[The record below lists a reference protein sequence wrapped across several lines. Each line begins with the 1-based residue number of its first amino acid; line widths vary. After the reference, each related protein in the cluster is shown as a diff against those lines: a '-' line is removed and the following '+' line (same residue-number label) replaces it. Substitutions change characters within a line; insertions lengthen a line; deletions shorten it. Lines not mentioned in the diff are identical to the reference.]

1 MPKRKILVVDDEE
14 SMRYFL
20 NRALKRKGFT
30 VTTVQSGEDALTAVA
45 DDPPDLILLDL
56 QLPGMDGIEVLREL
70 RTREILPPV
79 LLMTGFGTVERAL
92 DAMREGAAD
101 FITKPFQTEAII
113 ARIEQALRKA
123 PPARPT
129 MPASPSPGDGES
141 TPTPTPAPVNSS
153 RQAPPPRPLTAFLR
167 EAAAARG
174 IGIVESAT
182 GDLPMK
188 EAARVFEA
196 LYLTELFERTAGNVS
211 LAARI
216 AGVSRPNL
224 HRKITDLGIDVRR
237 FRG

>member
-20 NRALKRKGFT
+20 NRSLKRKGFAVET
-30 VTTVQSGEDALTAVA
+30 VESGEEALTAVER
-45 DDPPDLILLDL
+45 DPPDLILLDL
-56 QLPGMDGIEVLREL
+56 HLPGIDGIEVLREL
-70 RTREILPPV
+70 RARDTLPLV

-101 FITKPFQTEAII
+101 FVTKPFETEVVLAK
-113 ARIEQALRKA
+113 IEEAFRKA
-123 PPARPT
+123 APARSSQLPVETEEDLPPAT
-129 MPASPSPGDGES
+129 EH
-141 TPTPTPAPVNSS
+141 TPHQTTH
-153 RQAPPPRPLTAFLR
+153 QAPPPRPLTAFLR
-167 EAAAARG
+167 EAARARG
-174 IGIVESAT
+174 IEIAETET

-188 EAARVFEA
+188 EASRVFEA

-216 AGVSRPNL
+216 AGVSRPSL
-224 HRKITDLGIDVRR
+224 HRKITDLGIDVTR

>member
-20 NRALKRKGFT
+20 NRSLKRKGFAVET
-30 VTTVQSGEDALTAVA
+30 VESGEAALAAVER
-45 DDPPDLILLDL
+45 DPPDLILLDL
-56 QLPGMDGIEVLREL
+56 HLPGIDGIEVLREL
-70 RTREILPPV
+70 RQRKTLSLV

-101 FITKPFQTEAII
+101 FVTKPFETEVVLGK
-113 ARIEQALRKA
+113 IEEAFRKA
-123 PPARPT
+123 APARSSTLPVESSED
-129 MPASPSPGDGES
+129 PPQQSAHQAS
-141 TPTPTPAPVNSS
+141 
-153 RQAPPPRPLTAFLR
+153 PPRPLTAFLR
-167 EAAAARG
+167 EAARARG
-174 IGIVESAT
+174 IKIAETET

-188 EAARVFEA
+188 EASRVFEA

-216 AGVSRPNL
+216 AGVSRPSL
-224 HRKITDLGIDVRR
+224 HRKIADLGIDVTR